1 MARIAHFT
9 AALVLA
15 WAPAVLAQ
23 QNPVQLEF
31 VADHTTVQFTL
42 GATLHTVEGTFAAKR
57 GSVHFDPAT
66 GAVSG
71 EIVVDATSGQ
81 SGNSGRDTRMHR
93 EILESARFPEIIFRP
108 GRVEGKLE
116 PQGASTLQVHGV
128 FNIHGS
134 DHEITIPVQMEMA
147 ADHWT
152 ASSHFEIPYV
162 QWGIKNPSNFFLH
175 VSPSVTIDIHAR
187 VPSHF

>member
-42 GATLHTVEGTFAAKR
+42 GATLHTVEGTFAVKR

-93 EILESARFPEIIFRP
+93 EILESAKFPEIIFRP

-116 PQGASTLQVHGV
+116 TQGASTLQVHGV

-175 VSPSVTIDIHAR
+175 VSPSVTIDIHASG
-187 VPSHF
+187 PTP